1 MPNHKIAALVGMCG
15 SGKSVV
21 CDLFVEKGWNRIYF
35 GQVTMD
41 ELAKRGLP
49 KSEQNERA
57 VREELRRDHGPAA
70 FAKLL
75 LPSIEKAA
83 EEGNTILDGLYSWS
97 EYKCLKQHF
106 GDDITI
112 VAVITDRAVR
122 YNRLTTRT
130 IRPLTNAEAE
140 SRDYAEIENLE
151 KGGPIAIADR
161 FIFNNGDVEMLKSQ
175 IEQLIK
181 EFTM

>member
-1 MPNHKIAALVGMCG
+1 MANHKIVALVGMCG

-21 CDLFVEKGWNRIYF
+21 CDMFVNKGWNRIYF

-41 ELAKRGLP
+41 ELKNRGLE
-49 KSEQNERA
+49 KNEQNERA
-57 VREELRRDHGPAA
+57 VREELRREYGPAA

-122 YNRLTTRT
+122 YERLTTRE
-130 IRPLTNAEAE
+130 IRPLTNEEAQ

-151 KGGPIAIADR
+151 KGGPISIADK
-161 FIFNNGDVEMLKSQ
+161 FVLNNGDVDSLSSQ
-175 IEQLIK
+175 IEALIC
-181 EFTM
+181 EFTK

>member
-1 MPNHKIAALVGMCG
+1 MANHKIAALVGMCG

-21 CDLFVEKGWNRIYF
+21 CDMFVNKGWNRIYF

-41 ELAKRGLP
+41 ELKNRGLE
-49 KSEQNERA
+49 KNEQNERA
-57 VREELRRDHGPAA
+57 VREELRREYGPAA

-122 YNRLTTRT
+122 YERLTTRE
-130 IRPLTNAEAE
+130 IRPLTNEEAQ

-151 KGGPIAIADR
+151 KGGPISIADK
-161 FIFNNGDVEMLKSQ
+161 FVLNNGDFDSLSSQVEA
-175 IEQLIK
+175 LIC
-181 EFTM
+181 EFTK

>member
-1 MPNHKIAALVGMCG
+1 MANHKIVALVGMCG

-21 CDLFVEKGWNRIYF
+21 CDMFVNKGWNRIYF

-41 ELAKRGLP
+41 ELKNRGLE
-49 KSEQNERA
+49 KNEQNERA
-57 VREELRRDHGPAA
+57 VREELRREYGPAA

-75 LPSIEKAA
+75 LPSIEKAT

-106 GDDITI
+106 GDDIAI

-122 YNRLTTRT
+122 YERLTTRE
-130 IRPLTNAEAE
+130 IRPLTNEEAQ

-151 KGGPIAIADR
+151 KGGPISIADK
-161 FIFNNGDVEMLKSQ
+161 FVLNNGDVDSLSSQ
-175 IEQLIK
+175 IEALIC
-181 EFTM
+181 EFTK

>member
-1 MPNHKIAALVGMCG
+1 MANHKIAALVGMCG

-21 CDLFVEKGWNRIYF
+21 CDMFVNKGWNRIYF

-41 ELAKRGLP
+41 ELKNRGLE
-49 KSEQNERA
+49 KNEQNERA
-57 VREELRRDHGPAA
+57 VREELRREYGPAA

-122 YNRLTTRT
+122 YERLTTRE
-130 IRPLTNAEAE
+130 IRPLTNEEAQ

-151 KGGPIAIADR
+151 KGGPISIADK
-161 FIFNNGDVEMLKSQ
+161 FVLNNGDVNLLSSQ
-175 IEQLIK
+175 VEALIY
-181 EFTM
+181 EFTK